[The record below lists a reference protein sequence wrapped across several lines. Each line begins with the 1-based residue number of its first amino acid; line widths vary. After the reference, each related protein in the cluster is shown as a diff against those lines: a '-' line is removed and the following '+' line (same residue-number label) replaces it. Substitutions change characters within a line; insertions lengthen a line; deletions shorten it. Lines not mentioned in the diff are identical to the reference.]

1 MKVILKDDSIYSI
14 GSWDSWKNRWVC
26 QNIKTGENRLFE
38 PGDIM
43 RAIDVTPAVIADLQ
57 Y

>member
-1 MKVILKDDSIYSI
+1 MKVILKDNSIYSV
-14 GSWDSWKNRWVC
+14 GSWDSGKNRWVC
-26 QNIKTGENRLFE
+26 QDIKTGENRLFE

-43 RAIDVTPAVIADLQ
+43 RAIDMSPAAVADLK

>member
-1 MKVILKDDSIYSI
+1 MKVILKDDSIYSV
-14 GSWDSWKNRWVC
+14 GGWDCRKDRWVC
-26 QNIKTGENRLFE
+26 QNIKTGEDRLFE

-43 RAIDVTPAVIADLQ
+43 RAIDATPAAVADLK

>member
-1 MKVILKDDSIYSI
+1 MKVILKDDSIYSV
-14 GSWDSWKNRWVC
+14 GNWDPEKNKWLC
-26 QNIKTGENRLFE
+26 QDIRTGENQFFE

-43 RAIDVTPAVIADLQ
+43 RAIDVTPAVIADLK

>member
-1 MKVILKDDSIYSI
+1 MKVILKDNSIYSI
-14 GSWDSWKNRWVC
+14 GSWDSGKNRWVC

-43 RAIDVTPAVIADLQ
+43 RAIDMSPAAVADLK